1 MQLRLAFELEIGPLR
16 PTGEAVVDFSMRA
29 EQGRIY
35 FDIAKIDFVNNHLYN
50 WADSILNL
58 SGPLATQLNEAVNEA
73 ITDLPRRNPQ
83 IRKIQIL
90 ELT

>member
-16 PTGEAVVDFSMRA
+16 PSGEAVVDFSMHA

-35 FDIAKIDFVNNHLYN
+35 FDITNIDFVNNHLYN
-50 WADSILNL
+50 WADSVLNL
-58 SGPLATQLNEAVNEA
+58 SGALAAQLNEAVNKA
-73 ITDLPRRNPQ
+73 ITDLPRQSRQ
-83 IRKIQIL
+83 IRKIRIL